1 MPTILRQEGCEVAI
15 YLNDH
20 PPPHVPAFMGDGEA
34 KINLDPVELAQAWK
48 MNKATV
54 RKAKRVVVE
63 NQLYLLE
70 RWEEING

>member
-1 MPTILRQEGCEVAI
+1 MPTVLRQEGCEIVI

-20 PPPHVPAFMGDGEA
+20 LPPHVHAFIGGGEA
-34 KINLDPVELAQAWK
+34 KINLDPVEVAQAWK